1 MKKFY
6 VLFAL
11 VIFQLFG
18 NGVLC
23 ASNNSKSIKKTVIL
37 QKNKSVAEQVNASN
51 TIYIIRHDVDL
62 KSDSLNIPN
71 NCVLKFE
78 GGTITNGK
86 ICLNNTRLEGTMGF
100 WNVRLSGNC
109 TNSVLS
115 SDLFILDKTGKID
128 NSIDVQS
135 MFAIGVDSVSFS
147 KGIYSFSDICVK
159 NDVCIFAN
167 GSTFVSTLASED
179 YAVINNIFTVCNTS
193 FFKLFNAT
201 IQGRKKGSPFIKRIV
216 LSPVDC
222 SSVGCVEISGC
233 LFKELTYYCYK
244 GKENGLYDYRAVA
257 LSCHGCRN
265 VLVDS
270 CEFYD
275 IMRSE
280 WICISPSCTGSM
292 ADVEHVC
299 LRNNYFHNPKDDYI
313 RSNSPV
319 NVISKEVVF
328 EGNLLEFQKYAGSA
342 FNLFCN
348 RVIVHD
354 NIVRNC
360 YFKSI
365 VDVCEY
371 GKFSNDYV
379 LVYDNNFSAFNSQA
393 VVANARELVVRNN
406 EFKGISAVLAYASC
420 HNPDR
425 GFASCNDYAASASL
439 LNQKVTIEG
448 NKFNCDYVDTTWVS
462 DKGIINGRHCSGIT
476 IQSLYGISDSIRI
489 TDNHIYIRDL
499 ESSNIAKRFHQ
510 PISIRNAKNIS
521 ICNNY
526 IDSDVPAIGS
536 SYVGAIYILIYNIE
550 LNQFSKQT
558 EVESLQIA
566 GNQFLLNQ
574 KKKVAYPIRISGYNG
589 NKEEWIIRNASI
601 SGNKL
606 LNSSI
611 KGRLYTSDGQIDNLT
626 IKDDKIDIVHSPAK
640 ILNVIKTEEK
650 INVH

>member
-51 TIYIIRHDVDL
+51 TIYIIRHDIDL

-78 GGTITNGK
+78 GGTITNG
-86 ICLNNTRLEGTMGF
+86 IISLNKTRLEGAKGF
-100 WNVRLSGNC
+100 RNVKLVGNC

-193 FFKLFNAT
+193 FFKLFNAI
-201 IQGRKKGSPFIKRIV
+201 IQGHKSGSPYINRKV
-216 LSPVDC
+216 LSPIDC
-222 SSVGCVEISGC
+222 SNVSNVELISC
-233 LFKELTYYCYK
+233 TFKELTSACYK
-244 GKENGLYDYRAVA
+244 AYQNGLYDYRGVS
-257 LSCHGCRN
+257 LSCHGCEN
-265 VLVDS
+265 VLIDR

-275 IMRSE
+275 MGPSE
-280 WICISPSCTGSM
+280 WIWIAPSESGTWD
-292 ADVEHVC
+292 DVKSVY
-299 LRNNYFHNPKDDYI
+299 LQNNYFHNPKDDYE
-313 RSNSPV
+313 RSNTPV
-319 NVISKEVVF
+319 NVFSNTVIF
-328 EGNLLEFQKYAGSA
+328 ENNLLEYQKYAGSA
-342 FNLFCN
+342 FNLQCKN
-348 RVIVHD
+348 V
-354 NIVRNC
+354 IVRNNVVRNS

-371 GKFSNDYV
+371 GDFCNDFV
-379 LVYDNNFSAFNSQA
+379 SVCNNDFSAYNSQA
-393 VVANARELVVRNN
+393 VVSNAKELIVSNN
-406 EFKGISAVLAYASC
+406 RFKGISAVLAYATY
-420 HNPDR
+420 HNQHNKH
-425 GFASCNDYAASASL
+425 AACTDYGTSSSTP
-439 LNQKVTIEG
+439 NHQVIIEG
-448 NKFNCDYVDTTWVS
+448 NDFNCDFVDRDWTIDNEMV
-462 DKGIINGRHCSGIT
+462 NGGYCSGIT
-476 IQSLYGISDSIRI
+476 IQSLYCISDSVCILNNRLYIRDI
-489 TDNHIYIRDL
+489 MNIDKRSHQPIYIR
-499 ESSNIAKRFHQ
+499 NTRN
-510 PISIRNAKNIS
+510 ISIR
-521 ICNNY
+521 NNY
-526 IDSDVPAIGS
+526 IDSDVPAVGS
-536 SYVGAIYILIYNIE
+536 SYNGAIYILAYNRDRP
-550 LNQFSKQT
+550 LDSKQT
-558 EVESLQIA
+558 EIKSIIISDNNFILRTKRNIV
-566 GNQFLLNQ
+566 
-574 KKKVAYPIRISGYNG
+574 YPVRISGYSENQS
-589 NKEEWIIRNASI
+589 KWVVRNAEM
-601 SGNKL
+601 SGNTIID
-606 LNSSI
+606 SSI
-611 KGRLYTSDGQIDNLT
+611 KGRLYTSDGQIENLT

-640 ILNVIKTEEK
+640 ILNVIKTEER